1 MNTITVT
8 KDGPLEARGDV
19 DVVRAGGA
27 PIARGAAF
35 SLCRCGESATKPF
48 CDGSH
53 ARVGFKDPG
62 EVRERNPTAPLAEG
76 KLTIEVSKDGPLL
89 ARGPFELRD
98 SQGRARQHISG
109 GHLCRCGA
117 SNSKPICDGR
127 HLPLGFQG

>member
-1 MNTITVT
+1 VNTITVT

-19 DVVRAGGA
+19 HVVAAGGG
-27 PIARGAAF
+27 PIASGSEF
-35 SLCRCGESATKPF
+35 WLCRCGESGTKPF

-53 ARVGFKDPG
+53 SRVGFKDPG
-62 EVRERNPTAPLAEG
+62 AVTERNPTAPLAEG
-76 KLTIEVSKDGPLL
+76 KLTIEVSKNGPLL

-98 SQGRARQHISG
+98 GQGRVRQHTSG

-117 SNSKPICDGR
+117 SNAKPICDGR